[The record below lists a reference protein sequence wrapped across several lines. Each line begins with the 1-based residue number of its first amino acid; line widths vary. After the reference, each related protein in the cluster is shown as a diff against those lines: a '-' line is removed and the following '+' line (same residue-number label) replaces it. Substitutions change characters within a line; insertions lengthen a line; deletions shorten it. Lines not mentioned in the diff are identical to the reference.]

1 MGLRLKPIAIFTDTP
16 IAAQRMG
23 ELVEFIVRSRNFI
36 LFMLLEVLCFYFII
50 NTNNYWNASFFNTS
64 NRYAAQLLTWS
75 NAAQEYSQLR
85 DVNADLAL
93 ENQRLHSE
101 LMKLQQARPPAPV
114 AYRAD
119 SAFADRF
126 QYTVAKVINNTTQL
140 ANNYLTID
148 KGTDDG
154 IAPGMGVI
162 SPTGVVGKVRYCNRH
177 FSVVTSI
184 LHSEYRVSSRLVKA
198 DEIGS
203 ARWEGVDPHVMTLLD
218 ISRYK
223 PVSIGDSVVTS
234 EFNSNFPP
242 GILVGRVKRVG
253 VRPDQTFHDID
264 LTVATNFGN
273 LSFVYIITNRLEVE
287 QKQLEKQVD
296 EK

>member
-1 MGLRLKPIAIFTDTP
+1 
-16 IAAQRMG
+16 MG

-36 LFMLLEVLCFYFII
+36 LFLFLEVVSFYFVI
-50 NTNNYWNASFFNTS
+50 NTNNYWSASFFNTS
-64 NRYAAQLLTWS
+64 NRYTAQLLAWS
-75 NAAQEYSQLR
+75 NAAQDYSRLR
-85 DVNADLAL
+85 QVNADLAL
-93 ENQRLHSE
+93 ENQRLHTD
-101 LMKLQQARPPAPV
+101 LMRLQQGKPAAPA

-119 SAFADRF
+119 SVFAGRF

-148 KGTDDG
+148 KGTEDG
-154 IAPGMGVI
+154 IMPGMGVL
-162 SPTGVVGKVRYCNRH
+162 SPTGVVGRVRFCNRH

-184 LHSEYRVSSRLVKA
+184 LHSEFRVSSRLVKA
-198 DEIGS
+198 GDIGS
-203 ARWEGVDPHVMTLLD
+203 SRWAGVDPRVMTLLD

-223 PVSIGDSVVTS
+223 PVGIGDSVVTS

-253 VRPDQTFHDID
+253 VRPDLTFHDID
-264 LTVATNFGN
+264 IEVATNFGN
-273 LSFVYIITNRLEVE
+273 LSYVYIVTNRLETE

-296 EK
+296 EKITN